1 MKNIKISTIL
11 INFYQ
16 KYLSPDTG
24 LPKKIG
30 LVNRPVCVFE
40 PTCSEY
46 TKIAIERYGYIKGI
60 KMGIKRI
67 SKCHPWQ
74 KNHFDPVP

>member
-1 MKNIKISTIL
+1 MLKNLL
-11 INFYQ
+11 ITSITFYQ

-24 LPKKIG
+24 ILKRIG
-30 LVNRPVCVFE
+30 VIRKPVCGMY

-46 TKIAIERYGYIKGI
+46 TKQAIEKYGSGQGFVL
-60 KMGIKRI
+60 GIKRI
-67 SKCHPWQ
+67 ARCHPWQ